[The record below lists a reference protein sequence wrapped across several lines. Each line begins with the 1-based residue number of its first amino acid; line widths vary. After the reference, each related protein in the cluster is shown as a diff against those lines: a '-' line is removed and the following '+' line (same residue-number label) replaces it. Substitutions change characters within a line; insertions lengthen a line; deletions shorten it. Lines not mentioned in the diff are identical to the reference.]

1 MARLTGGVG
10 VLLLGGACAVLVDA
24 VARAD
29 HPFALGKPRDRRR
42 RSRRAAAV
50 RGRGRLSASE
60 RRLARGK
67 VAGRSLGRPCVRG
80 TGRRAARSRGRR
92 RQVRQLR
99 QRGAVPAG
107 GGTFDGS
114 NVHADARR
122 AVPLNRW
129 SHLALTYDG
138 ATLRLYVNGSQT
150 SSRATT
156 GTPKRTTDPL
166 WIGGN
171 QPYGEYFQGLIDQ
184 VRVYD
189 RALSPREVR
198 AVMTTPIGSAL
209 PSQAAGL
216 VGAYALDRGSGRGSR
231 HLGQGQRR
239 RDHRSDMGIRGSVR

>member
-1 MARLTGGVG
+1 MARHRWCRCPAR
-10 VLLLGGACAVLVDA
+10 LGAPAPYLSTPWHGPIILSLSGSHGIDAGDLAALPLFA
-24 VARAD
+24 VAVGYLQAND
-29 HPFALGKPRDRRR
+29 G
-42 RSRRAAAV
+42 SRV
-50 RGRGRLSASE
+50 G
-60 RRLARGK
+60 

-80 TGRRAARSRGRR
+80 TGRRLLVLGGVGARYVSSGSEA
-92 RQVRQLR
+92 LL
-99 QRGAVPAG
+99 PAG

-189 RALSPREVR
+189 RALSPARC
-198 AVMTTPIGSAL
+198 
-209 PSQAAGL
+209 
-216 VGAYALDRGSGRGSR
+216 GR
-231 HLGQGQRR
+231 
-239 RDHRSDMGIRGSVR
+239 